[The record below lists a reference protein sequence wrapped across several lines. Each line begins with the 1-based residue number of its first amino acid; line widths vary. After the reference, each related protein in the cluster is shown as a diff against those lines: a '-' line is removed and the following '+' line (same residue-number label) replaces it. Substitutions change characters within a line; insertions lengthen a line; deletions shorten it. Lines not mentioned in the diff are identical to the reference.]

1 VQYRP
6 NSPVQ
11 ILIHL
16 LVIVAL
22 MGGNYLYVNWFVKKA
37 EPAAKMATETRL
49 GVGIERFWSGSWTVP
64 AKNLENYQGSKLL
77 LRIEVFVIHSV
88 LWILFVAGFLLEIA
102 LFYLFFA
109 WLYRGSR

>member
-16 LVIVAL
+16 LVVVAL
-22 MGGNYLYVNWFVKKA
+22 LGGNYLYVNWFVRKA
-37 EPAAKMATETRL
+37 EPAAKLATENRL
-49 GVGIERFWSGSWTVP
+49 GVGIERYWSGSWMVP
-64 AKNLENYQGSKLL
+64 ARNLENYQGSKSLVRL
-77 LRIEVFVIHSV
+77 EVFAIHSV
-88 LWILFVAGFLLEIA
+88 LWILFIAGFLVEMVVL
-102 LFYLFFA
+102 YVFFA